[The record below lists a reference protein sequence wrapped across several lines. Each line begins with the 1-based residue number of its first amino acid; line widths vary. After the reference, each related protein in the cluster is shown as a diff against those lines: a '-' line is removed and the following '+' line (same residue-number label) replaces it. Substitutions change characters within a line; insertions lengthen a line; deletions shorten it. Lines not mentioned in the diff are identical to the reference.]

1 MDIIINL
8 IKKEL
13 LTMVSEEINY
23 IKDLWSA
30 IEKMKDDFTKDEI
43 LDIADLYIKVLTDKI
58 QKLEEQKENN

>member
-23 IKDLWSA
+23 IKDLWGA
-30 IEKMKDDFTKDEI
+30 VEKMKDDFTKDEI
-43 LDIADLYIKVLTDKI
+43 LDIADLYINVLTDKI
-58 QKLEEQKENN
+58 QKLEEQKENK